1 VMAFVVKRPG
11 SELTVD
17 DVVAHCRDSI
27 AGYKRPRAV
36 SFIDALPK
44 LPNGK
49 VEKFKLRAPLWEGR
63 ARAV

>member
-1 VMAFVVKRPG
+1 MAFVVKRPG
-11 SELTVD
+11 VDLTAD
-17 DVVAHCRDSI
+17 DVIVHCREKI

-36 SFIDALPK
+36 TFVEALQK

>member
-1 VMAFVVKRPG
+1 VSADEVI
-11 SELTVD
+11 
-17 DVVAHCRDSI
+17 AHCREKI

-36 SFIDALPK
+36 KFVEALPK

-63 ARAV
+63 AKAI